1 MNVQLR
7 SSNLFTGINSIFQN
21 QGLKSSQEKMQR
33 KAECDN
39 KVAFFENQKS
49 NLKNMKC
56 DSLEEISRKLD
67 LFHSYEDQIAA
78 AKEEYNQSQM
88 FHAMD
93 EAKELGEKIAKE
105 AEKAAPKTPEERQKE
120 LVEEALG
127 TDENKGMMS
136 ECMEELAELSEELTE
151 EVCEDISQD
160 LSQEDEIENLSEA
173 LAQKVADY
181 SFENY
186 RKVDIRI

>member
-56 DSLEEISRKLD
+56 NSLEEISRKLD

-105 AEKAAPKTPEERQKE
+105 TEKTAPKTPEERQKE

-173 LAQKVADY
+173 LTKKVADY
-181 SFENY
+181 SIENY
-186 RKVDIRI
+186 RKVDIKI

>member
-7 SSNLFTGINSIFQN
+7 SSNLFPGINSIFQN
-21 QGLKSSQEKMQR
+21 QGLKSTQEQMQR

-39 KVAFFENQKS
+39 KVTFFENQKS